1 MEPTPA
7 DTVKTAIQQALT
19 QALANDDPVHRIRA
33 ITAIL
38 DAIKDCGPMLKDPR
52 EADVLK
58 LRETLTLREVSE
70 RTGLSIPRIDQIA
83 KAGRAK
89 KAAEREQSGAP

>member
-7 DTVKTAIQQALT
+7 DTVKTAIEQALT
-19 QALANDDPVHRIRA
+19 QALASDDPVRRIRA

-38 DAIKDCGPMLKDPR
+38 DTIKDCGPMLKAPR

-58 LRETLTLREVSE
+58 LREAMTLREVSE
-70 RTGLSIPRIDQIA
+70 QTGLSIPRVDQIA
-83 KAGRAK
+83 KGK
-89 KAAEREQSGAP
+89 